1 MAIVSDHIRI
11 NANKHCVWKA
21 LKKLHNLVNKPPSWS
36 ISNMGVGWENDGIYK
51 LRIKGCLLPLKPKL
65 VYYKLDQ
72 ENGSTLATVFLE
84 YRPNVGWSS
93 SILNTIIRKRLK
105 RLMRKS
111 LRRLEQTSRPCLA
124 ANIARPH

>member
-11 NANKHCVWKA
+11 NAHKHCVWKA
-21 LKKLHNLVNKPPSWS
+21 LKKLHAVVNKPPSWS
-36 ISNMGVGWENDGIYK
+36 ISNVGVGWENVGVYN
-51 LRIKGCLLPLKPKL
+51 LRIKGCLLPLNPKL

-93 SILNTIIRKRLK
+93 RILNTIIRKRLK
-105 RLMRKS
+105 RLMRNS
-111 LRRLEQTSRPCLA
+111 LRRLEQASRPCLA
-124 ANIARPH
+124 TNTYKPH